1 MKLQS
6 LKKRLGAALA
16 LAAISAVVA
25 GCAQIPH
32 DGAVGIGPNIQGSVS
47 GDYFYYSPSLPVDGM
62 SAYEIVDGF
71 LSAGTGPQNDYSVA
85 RKFLAPGIR
94 SSWNPNAGLLIEH
107 GSPVIEVN
115 DSNQATVT
123 IDVEGE
129 VTSDGHY
136 IAHPTLPT
144 RTLTYQV
151 SKIDGDWRIT
161 SAPNLTVLLRP
172 NFDVLFR
179 GYSVY
184 FFDQS
189 FHQLVP
195 DLRWFP
201 ARPSTATRLV
211 NALLSG
217 PSPWLA
223 PGAVTAFPD
232 GTKLAIDSV
241 AITGGVASVD
251 LSSQILWASAD
262 HKLYLQAQLWATLKQ
277 LPNVLSMVLLVDHVQ
292 QQIVTYDPSEPA
304 KVSSLPV
311 ELSDTGLAHV
321 GLGETTAI
329 AGSSGVP
336 ATAKDFALSRDE
348 SWLAVLGSR
357 GISLGQLT
365 GPKVKMQLVDG
376 RDGLLVPAYDS
387 NGYFWS
393 VPRSSKATIK
403 AFNPRGT
410 GKAVGAPLLAGFT
423 RLGFAISP
431 EGSRV
436 AMVLRRGK
444 TSRLVVAAVNRA
456 NNGDPGYLG
465 NPEFVST
472 QAVPVGPLAWVDA
485 NSVAVLTEDEGT
497 KRAPVIFTIGGT
509 ERRLPAVD
517 GAVGIA
523 AGNEAGDIYLRLES
537 GYLEVFRGTG
547 WSGITSN
554 SKSLHFP
561 G

>member
-1 MKLQS
+1 MSLFKLKS
-6 LKKRLGAALA
+6 RLAAALS
-16 LAAISAVVA
+16 LLLSAGLVA
-25 GCAQIPH
+25 GCAQIPR
-32 DGAVGIGPNIQGSVS
+32 DGAVGIGPNIQGSVT

-85 RKFLAPGIR
+85 RKYLAPGIR
-94 SSWNPNAGLLIEH
+94 SSWNPNNGLLIEH
-107 GSPVIEVN
+107 GSPTIEVN
-115 DSNQATVT
+115 SENQATVT

-136 IAHPTLPT
+136 IAHPNLPT
-144 RTLTYQV
+144 RVLTYQV
-151 SKIDGDWRIT
+151 SKVDGQLLIT

-201 ARPSTATRLV
+201 ARPSTGTRLV
-211 NALLSG
+211 NALLAG
-217 PSPWLA
+217 PSSWLA

-251 LSSQILWASAD
+251 LSSQILWASTE

-277 LPNVLSMVLLVDHVQ
+277 LPNVLSMNLFVDHVQ
-292 QQIVTYDPSEPA
+292 QQIVTYDPSEPT
-304 KVSSLPV
+304 KVSNTPV

-321 GLGETTAI
+321 GLGEVTAI
-329 AGSSGVP
+329 EGSSGLSVK
-336 ATAKDFALSRDE
+336 AKDFALSRDE
-348 SWLAVLGSR
+348 SWLAVLANDGL
-357 GISLGQLT
+357 SLGVMSAS
-365 GPKVKMQLVDG
+365 GVKLKLADA
-376 RDGLLVPAYDS
+376 RHGLLTPAYDS

-393 VPRSSKATIK
+393 IPKSATATIK
-403 AFNPRGT
+403 SFDSSGQ
-410 GKAVGAPLLAGFT
+410 GHAVGAPLLAGYR
-423 RLGFAISP
+423 RLGFALSP

-436 AMVLRRGK
+436 AMVVGRGAVTK
-444 TSRLVVAAVNRA
+444 LLVVAVHRNKNGSPAYL
-456 NNGDPGYLG
+456 GDP
-465 NPEFVST
+465 EFLATAS
-472 QAVPVGPLAWVDA
+472 VPVGPIAWVDA
-485 NSVAVLTEDEGT
+485 TSIAVLAKDEGT
-497 KRAPVIFTIGGT
+497 KRVPVVVTVGGT

-517 GAVGIA
+517 GAVGTA
-523 AGNEAGDIYLRLES
+523 SGNEAGDIYVRLAS

-554 SKSLHFP
+554 SKALHFP